1 MPAGL
6 GGGAGAVRF
15 GRGSPLGKGGRG
27 QSSGLEGSLGPR
39 WKALRQLEGA
49 VPIQRGQTKG
59 AQVELQA
66 GESSSQGATTQG
78 TPTSGPAVGSVRGS
92 SQRGY
97 GHCRQALHL
106 PWRQLEA

>member
-1 MPAGL
+1 M
-6 GGGAGAVRF
+6 RF

-49 VPIQRGQTKG
+49 VPIQRGQMKG

-66 GESSSQGATTQG
+66 GESSSQGGDNAG
-78 TPTSGPAVGSVRGS
+78 DPHIRPGGGVS
-92 SQRGY
+92 
-97 GHCRQALHL
+97 
-106 PWRQLEA
+106 